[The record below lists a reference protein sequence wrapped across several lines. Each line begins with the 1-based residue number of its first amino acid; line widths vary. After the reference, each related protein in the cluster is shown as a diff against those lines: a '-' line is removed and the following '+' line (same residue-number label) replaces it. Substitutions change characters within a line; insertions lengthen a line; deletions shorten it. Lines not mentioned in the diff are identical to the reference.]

1 MSLHWTWK
9 SLLLFQPW
17 TILTKL
23 ISGISDCF
31 RHIYFKSFC
40 QVLNI
45 DSRCL
50 WLECQYQSCEFL
62 CNYASNLY
70 ISDTSLI
77 AELAERSPIIIQIS
91 SNQLSRKNWVYDRT
105 TLRPYKVPL
114 LTCVINCTAGISAL
128 RLCPVVQWSV
138 HWAQGRTTRVLVLA
152 GARRCALETYGK
164 KNCELRF

>member
-1 MSLHWTWK
+1 MSVNLRCLLSKSVFQQSFRIRLFLGGMLRLSFSGSLKLKLRMLVILWCSPSVSFLANQSNQLVKIRIFSFSLHWTWK

-62 CNYASNLY
+62 RNYASNFIHFWY
-70 ISDTSLI
+70 FIDS
-77 AELAERSPIIIQIS
+77 
-91 SNQLSRKNWVYDRT
+91 
-105 TLRPYKVPL
+105 
-114 LTCVINCTAGISAL
+114 
-128 RLCPVVQWSV
+128 
-138 HWAQGRTTRVLVLA
+138 
-152 GARRCALETYGK
+152 GARRA
-164 KNCELRF
+164 